1 MAITT
6 GNDFDK
12 TSISN
17 ELVGLYYYYLSQS
30 RVNTSASAVLGFCP
44 TIQSASYNPFI
55 NEEDLNLLECNFD
68 TTRFGTPSEGIPKCY
83 RIMSN
88 PQIFKTLLQHN
99 IFYDKDEPILGTYPF
114 RYFLLFDGFN
124 TPLVI
129 KPQHITDNLLEIC
142 VRTSLN
148 QNSKYTLFA
157 YGYKGDRL
165 GNIEGII
172 NNSPMLAPVTSSAYS
187 QFLATSS
194 SKFMEQ
200 NNINMME
207 NEMTYSQK
215 IDSANLQ
222 YKQSLYGGLINNGLG
237 FIGSLFGGNIGGMV
251 SSVANGVTNTIFSG
265 QTNDL
270 ANQQA
275 TEVKQLSDYAV
286 QRMELATINDYM
298 KTPRAIKSLG
308 NDLFFNMNLNKK
320 KIMLYEYSMNPV
332 QTNKVRKFLKRF
344 GYKIGDYLEP
354 HLINIR
360 SRKYYNFIKFTKC
373 DITGDI
379 IPREHLEEMKTIF
392 ENGVTFWHV
401 DNGAIIKEYNYDN
414 VEV

>member
-1 MAITT
+1 MSITV

-17 ELVGLYYYYLSQS
+17 ELVGLYYYYLSNDK
-30 RVNTSASAVLGFCP
+30 VNTTASSVLGFCP
-44 TIQSASYNPFI
+44 TIQSVSYNPFVD
-55 NEEDLNLLECNFD
+55 EDDLNLLECNFD

-83 RIMSN
+83 RILNN
-88 PQIFKTLLQHN
+88 PQISKTLFQKEVY
-99 IFYDKDEPILGTYPF
+99 YDKDEPILSVYPF
-114 RYFLLFDGFN
+114 KYYLLFDGFN
-124 TPLVI
+124 QPMVI
-129 KPQHITDNLLEIC
+129 KPQNIENNFIDIR

-148 QNSKYTLFA
+148 QNSKYTLFP
-157 YGYKGDRL
+157 YNYKGDKL

-200 NNINMME
+200 NTINMME
-207 NEMTYSQK
+207 NELSYNQK
-215 IDSANLQ
+215 IDSSNLQ
-222 YKQSLYGGLINNGLG
+222 YKQSLIGGLVNSGLG
-237 FIGSLFGGNIGGMV
+237 LVGSIASLNLGGAISSIG
-251 SSVANGVTNTIFSG
+251 NGVMNTMFSG
-265 QTNDL
+265 QSNAL
-270 ANQQA
+270 SNQQA
-275 TEVKQLSDYAV
+275 SEQKQLSDYAV
-286 QRMELATINDYM
+286 QRMELATVNDYM

-320 KIMLYEYSMNPV
+320 RIMLYEYTMSPI

-354 HLINIR
+354 QQINLR
-360 SRKYYNFIKFTKC
+360 SRKFYNFIKFTKC
-373 DITGDI
+373 DLTGDI
-379 IPREHLEEMKTIF
+379 IPREHMEEMKTIF

-401 DNGAIIKEYNYDN
+401 DNGADIKNYNVDN
-414 VEV
+414 KEV